1 MKRTAL
7 GLTQPG
13 WAILASVMILL
24 SMGIA
29 SIYVTDTHY
38 VVGHDG
44 PRNAVKQCVFAFA
57 GMILAAVIWFDIVR
71 PHKPQPGFPFA
82 FNGRTFRPPGTRGWR
97 TTKEGMTR
105 AMRADR
111 FSASSKSLSL
121 IRYAAEA

>member
-7 GLTQPG
+7 DLTQPG

-24 SMGIA
+24 TMGVA

-57 GMILAAVIWFDIVR
+57 GMILAAAVIRVGYQAIARHAYIIFVLEDR
-71 PHKPQPGFPFA
+71 L
-82 FNGRTFRPPGTRGWR
+82 TRQH
-97 TTKEGMTR
+97 R
-105 AMRADR
+105 A
-111 FSASSKSLSL
+111 
-121 IRYAAEA
+121 